1 MHGFFINLTIGLKAD
16 RSFLLRKI
24 CPRGFDAAP
33 DYDLGTLRFA
43 VQNERKSAYDDLG
56 TSAMAGV
63 ENTIDA
69 LENAALSAI
78 WKEVKENA
86 N

>member
-1 MHGFFINLTIGLKAD
+1 MRGYKKRGDEAGARDALFQAFRLA
-16 RSFLLRKI
+16 
-24 CPRGFDAAP
+24 RGFDAAP

-78 WKEVKENA
+78 WKEIKENA